1 MKIIIFGLGNFGQSL
16 ALSLTESGN
25 EVIGIDIRMDR
36 VNLLK
41 DKIAYAIQLDSTNEL
56 AYSAIPLKDVD
67 VAIVAIGEDEGAA
80 IITSAILKKLTPT
93 KIIGRS
99 LSPIHDNVL
108 QAMGIENI
116 VHPEKEAADRLTKK
130 INLKNAIN
138 SFEVGQDYAISEI
151 QSKPSFEGKTLGEL
165 NFRDAY
171 NLNIIGVLSAVTE
184 KDLLGHERSKR
195 KVQNMPNRNTR
206 LKADDILIVFG
217 SNDDMAKFCE
227 HN

>member
-41 DKIAYAIQLDSTNEL
+41 DKITYAIQLDSTNEL
-56 AYSAIPLKDVD
+56 AYSAIPLKDTD

-80 IITSAILKKLTPT
+80 IITSAILKKLTTT
-93 KIIGRS
+93 KIIARS

-108 QAMGIENI
+108 EAMGIEDV

-138 SFEVGQDYAISEI
+138 SFEIGGDYTISEI
-151 QSKPSFEGKTLGEL
+151 QSKPSFDGKTLGEL

-171 NLNIIGVLSAVTE
+171 NLNIIGVLSWVTE
-184 KDLLGHERSKR
+184 KDLLGREVTKR

-227 HN
+227 KN

>member
-1 MKIIIFGLGNFGQSL
+1 
-16 ALSLTESGN
+16 
-25 EVIGIDIRMDR
+25 MDR
-36 VNLLK
+36 VNLMK

-56 AYSAIPLKDVD
+56 AYSAIPLKDAD
-67 VAIVAIGEDEGAA
+67 VAIVAIGEDEGAS
-80 IITSAILKKLTPT
+80 IITSAILKKLTNT
-93 KIIGRS
+93 KIISRS
-99 LSPIHDNVL
+99 VSSIHDNVL

-116 VHPEKEAADRLTKK
+116 VHPEKEAGDRLTKK
-130 INLKNAIN
+130 INLKNTIN
-138 SFEVGQDYAISEI
+138 SFEIEPDYTISEI
-151 QSKPSFEGKTLGEL
+151 QSKPSFDGKTLGEL

-184 KDLLGHERSKR
+184 KDLLGHAVTKR
-195 KVQNMPNRNTR
+195 KMQNMPNRDTR